1 MKRKLL
7 IACCWLGWST
17 SVSGAPIT
25 LDACLLRADQRSS
38 SVKSF
43 EMAAIAADE
52 SLTISRAAFY
62 PTLKLKAS
70 YTLVDKSDRL
80 IISGDSFA
88 PGIPPQDVNLSTG
101 GIDSYNIGLHLQQP
115 LYTGG
120 NLTQSRRRAEFQAE
134 AARNDMTYQRSQV
147 AQTVKK
153 TFSETLAARLQA
165 QALLK
170 ALVGTREQA
179 RVVQER
185 LLEGHARR
193 EELLAAETEVS
204 RTEADWARAENQ
216 AQLNL
221 TTLRKLINATT
232 DEIIEPTGTLS
243 KTLLHA
249 PLNELQTLSLQKR
262 ADLKSLQAKVGQSS
276 ADVGIARSGYL
287 PQISL
292 VGSYERQPETAI
304 TRADVWKIGAQAE
317 WNLFEWGRTSAEVRR
332 AAALERQEMFRLD
345 DERKNV
351 LLEVEQ
357 LWRDLKNAEKQ
368 LQATETQLKSRE
380 YTLEKVLDRYQ
391 EGLVK
396 RVDLLLAE
404 SALWNDYAAYVQS
417 ATSLNTTLASLE
429 RALGAELSPWLEHTL
444 LYEPAFEDIA
454 KRIEQTAGSTSP
466 LSGSV
471 LAGSAT
477 VAEKMANV
485 SHKSVEPSYLI
496 QLGAFKSRENAVKAL
511 QSINKVNQNALH
523 LTIVNEADIFKVIAG
538 PFSQKDDAVHTAEG
552 LGIKD
557 FIVKVPHGP

>member
-7 IACCWLGWST
+7 IACCWLGWGT
-17 SVSGAPIT
+17 TASGAPIT
-25 LDACLLRADQRSS
+25 LDACLLRADQRSN

-43 EMAAIAADE
+43 EMAALAADE

-80 IISGDSFA
+80 IISGNSFA
-88 PGIPPQDVNLSTG
+88 TGIPPQDVNLSTG
-101 GIDSYNIGLHLQQP
+101 DIDSYSIGLHLQQP

-120 NLTQSRRRAEFQAE
+120 NLTHSRRRAEFQAE
-134 AARNDMTYQRSQV
+134 SAQNDTTYQRSLV

-170 ALVGTREQA
+170 TLAGAREQA

-193 EELLAAETEVS
+193 EELLAAESEIS
-204 RTEADWARAENQ
+204 RADAAWARAENH

-221 TTLRKLINATT
+221 TTLRKLINAAD
-232 DEIIEPTGTLS
+232 DETIEPTGTLT
-243 KTLLHA
+243 KTLLRA
-249 PLNELQTLSLQKR
+249 PLSELQALSLQKR

-276 ADVGIARSGYL
+276 ADVAIARSGYL
-287 PQISL
+287 PQVSL
-292 VGSYERQPETAI
+292 VGSYQRQPETAI

-345 DERKNV
+345 EERKNIF
-351 LLEVEQ
+351 LEVEQ
-357 LWRDLKNAEKQ
+357 FWRDVKDGENQLRAAEIN
-368 LQATETQLKSRE
+368 LISME
-380 YTLEKVLDRYQ
+380 YTLERVLDRYL

-429 RALGAELSPWLEHTL
+429 RASGAELTPWLEHMPL
-444 LYEPAFEDIA
+444 HEPAFENIA
-454 KRIEQTAGSTSP
+454 KRINMATGSTSP
-466 LSGSV
+466 LPGPV
-471 LAGSAT
+471 LAVSAT
-477 VAEKMANV
+477 TQEEMANI
-485 SHKSVEPSYLI
+485 SHNSVESSYLV
-496 QLGAFKSRENAVKAL
+496 QLGAFKLQENALKAL
-511 QSINKVNQNALH
+511 QSINEVNHNALL
-523 LTIVNEADIFKVIAG
+523 LTIVNEADIFKIMAG
-538 PFSQKDDAVHTAEG
+538 PFNQKYDAVRTAES

-557 FIVKVPHGP
+557 FLVRVSHGP